1 LPATDELAEHAV
13 AAEEML
19 ETLRADAELVGG
31 LETGMDV
38 MLASAEEQ
46 AILKEFE
53 DVDEKPKVAARPA
66 QQRQS
71 SPAAPKADS
80 RRAPERSADEP
91 GSAPGSASRRPADP
105 EAM

>member
-1 LPATDELAEHAV
+1 
-13 AAEEML
+13 
-19 ETLRADAELVGG
+19 
-31 LETGMDV
+31 MDV

-53 DVDEKPKVAARPA
+53 AADEKPKVAALPA
-66 QQRQS
+66 QPLQA
-71 SPAAPKADS
+71 SPAPPKADS
-80 RRAPERSADEP
+80 RRAPERLADEP